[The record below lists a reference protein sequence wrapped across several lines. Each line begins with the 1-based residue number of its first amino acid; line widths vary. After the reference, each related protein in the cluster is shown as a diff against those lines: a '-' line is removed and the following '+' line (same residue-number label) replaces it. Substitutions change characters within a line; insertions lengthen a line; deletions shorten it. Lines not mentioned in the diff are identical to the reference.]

1 MEIGIDFLTEK
12 SDGEVAEILESG
24 NRDDIRRELYPF
36 VSGLTSGYV
45 NDEQRS
51 LLAWASTRALDRHR
65 DIIEPRSFEEHL
77 PHYRQNPI
85 VLAAH
90 THAGFDAAEPTVI
103 GKSLKEEIF
112 PRKGLLFEPQF
123 TDATELGEKYW
134 RLYRD
139 KVMQAWSVGIIPH
152 EWERGKSTSDDEGPP
167 PFRYRF
173 TKVELI
179 EISAVAVPANREAL
193 SKALQDGYELPEEIR
208 DEFELPKGPSMV
220 GASSK
225 PSFTQH
231 IRAVDLEM
239 VLEAHDLP
247 CDKGIVPANVS
258 TRRAPKDDSWSKP
271 TLSDFTD
278 QSWGDLS
285 AAQKRRIAGHFAWSE
300 QMPPASFGSL
310 KLPHHRSSDGAIV
323 WRGVTAAVQR
333 LLSSG
338 QTRPIIPSEDRR
350 KVYNHLAAHY
360 RAFDEDPPEFRTVEE
375 QTLEI
380 SFERDPVHNTRI
392 FTVAECVVGDL
403 TEAIEKGLAELV
415 RATTVRWKEET
426 KARPRESF
434 TEAMEAIDRAFNQ

>member
-90 THAGFDAAEPTVI
+90 THVGFDAAEPTVI

-193 SKALQDGYELPEEIR
+193 SKALQNGYEVPDEIR
-208 DEFELPKGPSMV
+208 EDLELPKGPSMV

-225 PSFTQH
+225 PSIT
-231 IRAVDLEM
+231 
-239 VLEAHDLP
+239 
-247 CDKGIVPANVS
+247 
-258 TRRAPKDDSWSKP
+258 
-271 TLSDFTD
+271 
-278 QSWGDLS
+278 
-285 AAQKRRIAGHFAWSE
+285 E
-300 QMPPASFGSL
+300 QIQ
-310 KLPHHRSSDGAIV
+310 D
-323 WRGVTAAVQR
+323 
-333 LLSSG
+333 
-338 QTRPIIPSEDRR
+338 
-350 KVYNHLAAHY
+350 
-360 RAFDEDPPEFRTVEE
+360 VEE
-375 QTLEI
+375 KTLEI

-392 FTVAECVVGDL
+392 FTVAEEVVGEL
-403 TEAIEKGLAELV
+403 TEAIEIGLTELV
-415 RATTVRWKEET
+415 RATTVRWKDET
-426 KARPRESF
+426 KAKTRAAYDSAIESLEGVF
-434 TEAMEAIDRAFNQ
+434 TND